1 MKPETSNLAIILGV
15 LGVMS
20 NGSTLLYI
28 LRNFNISIHVFA
40 LLFIDTLFSTACA
53 LLSMILDNLV
63 RAEVLQQSFTYCTMS
78 FLALYLP
85 AYYGSVLTFLVAIT
99 RYILT
104 IKSAKNIQVKNFE
117 TILIVKPL
125 VISKV
130 KIEGSF

>member
-53 LLSMILDNLV
+53 LLSMILDILV